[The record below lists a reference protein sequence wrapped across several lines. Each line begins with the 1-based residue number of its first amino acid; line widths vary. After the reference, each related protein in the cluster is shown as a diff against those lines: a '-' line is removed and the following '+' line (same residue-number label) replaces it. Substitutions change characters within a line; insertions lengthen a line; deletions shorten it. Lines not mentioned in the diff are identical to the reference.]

1 MTTLFDLHQKL
12 MQWASTL
19 ALMHV
24 SGKEEEEEEE
34 KKKKKNP
41 AKLNS

>member
-1 MTTLFDLHQKL
+1 

-34 KKKKKNP
+34 EEEKKKKNP
-41 AKLNS
+41 AKLDS

>member
-1 MTTLFDLHQKL
+1 

-34 KKKKKNP
+34 EEEKKKNP
-41 AKLNS
+41 AKLDS

>member
-1 MTTLFDLHQKL
+1 

-34 KKKKKNP
+34 EEEEKKKKNP
-41 AKLNS
+41 AKLDS